1 MLQTRLLALLF
12 ISTPTFVLAQVG
24 IGTTSPDA
32 SAQLDVTSGTK
43 GFLPPK
49 VALTATNSASPI
61 TNPATGLLVYNT
73 ATAGSSPNNVVPG
86 YYYNSGTT
94 SAPSWKRL
102 ATVEVDNTFKLVS
115 TGTVSISCEQSIGS
129 SGYTTLSNTQL
140 QVTVPSGF
148 STNRIVLQ
156 WNIWGD
162 VISSAAAGG
171 SLRFR
176 ISQSTPSSSTIS
188 DIMMTGWNIT
198 SGLTTTRWAAPTS
211 YILTNVTSGNYTF
224 NLEVQRESE
233 TGTIN
238 SVRKWGGSGNAQVFV
253 Q

>member
-115 TGTVSISCEQSIGS
+115 TGTVSISGEQSIGS

-156 WNIWGD
+156 WNIWG
-162 VISSAAAGG
+162 GM
-171 SLRFR
+171 LFR
-176 ISQSTPSSSTIS
+176 ALQQEVRL
-188 DIMMTGWNIT
+188 D
-198 SGLTTTRWAAPTS
+198 
-211 YILTNVTSGNYTF
+211 
-224 NLEVQRESE
+224 LEYYNQRHH
-233 TGTIN
+233 
-238 SVRKWGGSGNAQVFV
+238 QVP
-253 Q
+253 